1 MQEWDS
7 VQHKETVLLLAQRI
21 AKLPGVQKKV
31 LAMYYFENMQLSD
44 IAACL
49 GLSKIRTCQILVETS
64 AQLLLV
70 DFRRLRRSSVSLVT
84 KNLITIA
91 ALAVTILAASAHAG
105 EVIRSASATKT
116 ELTQYWS
123 QHNNHG
129 LQALNTTATTLHTLS
144 GRPYAV
150 FTVDA
155 AEKITGIPVQ
165 LAMIYDVNAK
175 VMYALLPDKA
185 NQFLKTGDRSLLKTA
200 LGSEAVDL
208 S

>member
-1 MQEWDS
+1 
-7 VQHKETVLLLAQRI
+7 VR
-21 AKLPGVQKKV
+21 
-31 LAMYYFENMQLSD
+31 
-44 IAACL
+44 
-49 GLSKIRTCQILVETS
+49 
-64 AQLLLV
+64 
-70 DFRRLRRSSVSLVT
+70 

-91 ALAVTILAASAHAG
+91 ALAVTILAPSAHAL
-105 EVIRSASATKT
+105 EVVKSASATKA

-129 LQALNTTATTLHTLS
+129 LRAINTTATTLHTLS

-155 AEKITGIPVQ
+155 AEKLTGLSVQ

-175 VMYALLPDKA
+175 VMYALWPDKA
-185 NQFLKTGDRSLLKTA
+185 NQFLTTGNQSLLRTA
-200 LGSEAVDL
+200 VGSEAVDL

>member
-1 MQEWDS
+1 
-7 VQHKETVLLLAQRI
+7 VR
-21 AKLPGVQKKV
+21 
-31 LAMYYFENMQLSD
+31 
-44 IAACL
+44 
-49 GLSKIRTCQILVETS
+49 
-64 AQLLLV
+64 
-70 DFRRLRRSSVSLVT
+70 

-91 ALAVTILAASAHAG
+91 ALAVTILAPSAHAL
-105 EVIRSASATKT
+105 EVIKSASATKA

-129 LQALNTTATTLHTLS
+129 LRAVNTTATTLHTLS

-155 AEKITGIPVQ
+155 AEKLTGLPVQ

-175 VMYALLPDKA
+175 VMYALWPDKA
-185 NQFLKTGDRSLLKTA
+185 NQFLTTGNQSLLRTA
-200 LGSEAVDL
+200 VGSEAVDL

>member
-1 MQEWDS
+1 VTPKNSPIDVFTAGIYSTLQVEKLR
-7 VQHKETVLLLAQRI
+7 V
-21 AKLPGVQKKV
+21 AKNP
-31 LAMYYFENMQLSD
+31 M
-44 IAACL
+44 
-49 GLSKIRTCQILVETS
+49 
-64 AQLLLV
+64 
-70 DFRRLRRSSVSLVT
+70 
-84 KNLITIA
+84 TIA
-91 ALAVTILAASAHAG
+91 ALAVTILAASAHAW
-105 EVIRSASATKT
+105 EVIKSASATKA

-129 LQALNTTATTLHTLS
+129 LRAVNTTATTLHTLS

-155 AEKITGIPVQ
+155 AEKITGFPVQ

-175 VMYALLPDKA
+175 VMYALWPDKA
-185 NQFLKTGDRSLLKTA
+185 NQFLKTGDRSVLKTA